1 MSTYQPSVSDV
12 LMARARV
19 SDALGRPVAASLAAH
34 VLLIALAVVLP
45 ASWFAQHPPDQVMTI
60 SLGSG
65 AVGRDPN
72 GMTALAGQRVDEVV
86 PPTKR
91 PEPVLPQAPP
101 KSTAMTV
108 PVKGADTKRVETKPA
123 PPALVP
129 APPKT
134 SKGTAIQQ
142 GNAVAAT
149 TATGVGV
156 GLSSGGLGGVPADF
170 EFCCK
175 DYLAEMTS
183 AISRVWQN
191 NQGAGGENVIEFTI
205 ERTGAIV
212 NVRPLRSSGNPNL
225 DLASQRA
232 LAVVGRLPALPD
244 QYTGQRLIIAL
255 TFTYSR

>member
-12 LMARARV
+12 LMARARMG
-19 SDALGRPVAASLAAH
+19 DALGRPVAASFAAH

-45 ASWFAQHPPDQVMTI
+45 ASWFAQHPPDKVMTI

-72 GMTALAGQRVDEVV
+72 GMTALAGKKVDEVV

-91 PEPVLPQAPP
+91 PEPILPTAPP
-101 KSTAMTV
+101 KSTAMTE
-108 PVKGADTKRVETKPA
+108 PVKGVDVKKAETKPA
-123 PPALVP
+123 PPAPTP

-134 SKGTAIQQ
+134 SKGAALQQ

-149 TATGVGV
+149 TASGVGV

-175 DYLAEMTS
+175 DYIAEMTA
-183 AISRVWQN
+183 AIQRVWQP
-191 NQGAGGENVIEFTI
+191 NQGATGQNVVEFTI
-205 ERTGAIV
+205 DRSGALSNIKV
-212 NVRPLRSSGNPNL
+212 LTPSGNPNL
-225 DLASQRA
+225 DLASIRA
-232 LAVVGRLPALPD
+232 MTILGRLPPLPD

-255 TFTYSR
+255 TFGYTR